1 MFIFLTFYEIIDVIR
16 TGLEKLDKIL
26 GGGLR
31 NGTITDIF
39 GPSGSGKTQLTLQ
52 IIANTLLRGGTI
64 LYQDTTGN
72 FRPERLVEILKSKG
86 LDSHLLDNV
95 TVGRITNTAEQINS
109 LSKIKSNFSLV
120 IIDNV
125 TDLFSFEY
133 SKEEQILE
141 KTTKFAKYMRQLSQI
156 ARDQKIPIVIVNM
169 MRKIDDNEKENLD
182 SIISLYTHIKIKLTK
197 NSSKYSAQILDPTK
211 KDQFFYKITKE
222 GITEVAEAI

>member
-1 MFIFLTFYEIIDVIR
+1 MIR
-16 TGLEKLDKIL
+16 TGLEKLDDIL

-31 NGTITDIF
+31 NGTIIDIF

-52 IIANTLLRGGTI
+52 IAANALSKGGSI

-86 LDSHLLDNV
+86 LDASLLDNI
-95 TVGRITNTAEQINS
+95 TVGRITNTSEQIRS
-109 LSKIKSNFSLV
+109 LTKIESDFSLI
-120 IIDNV
+120 IIDNI

-133 SKEEQILE
+133 SKDDQMLE

-156 ARDQKIPIVIVNM
+156 SREKKIPIVIVNM
-169 MRKIDDNEKENLD
+169 VRKIDDNEQENLD

-197 NSSKYSAQILDPTK
+197 NAAKYQGYVLIDPTK
-211 KDQFFYKITKE
+211 KNQFSYAITKK
-222 GITEVAEAI
+222 GITEVTEAI